1 MKQKLYIPVKRSS
14 IMSGYN
20 NKDNKI
26 LSFIYKIEDIKNAVN
41 CILENG
47 AYSDKNFESQMS
59 KKSKNYTVVES
70 DIVELGYRYKKFVG
84 LKLQREILAYMQSD
98 NEFIE
103 YVKSTDLNLYNKIQ
117 EIVCNAM

>member
-1 MKQKLYIPVKRSS
+1 
-14 IMSGYN
+14 
-20 NKDNKI
+20 
-26 LSFIYKIEDIKNAVN
+26 
-41 CILENG
+41 
-47 AYSDKNFESQMS
+47 MS